1 MTFISR
7 CFATGKWHPTQLIPG
22 HQPRCLPG
30 LARHRIQ
37 APHSGIGVSAGG
49 GFCGKNKEGTLSC
62 PLPSCASP
70 MPART
75 EGGAIAAF
83 RLSGHPVVRR
93 PSYLTSRPS
102 RHSGC
107 QYPGYPACPVCPVV
121 RRPGCPGCPGC
132 PADQLSDCPTVR
144 RLGIPVVKRSG
155 CPAVQ
160 LSGCPTSRHSGCS
173 TFRLPGCPAV
183 RRPSVRNPPA
193 GQGLPYSSDCE
204 TRKSSPEVSFT
215 TMLPSSLVKWK

>member
-107 QYPGYPACPVCPVV
+107 QYPGYPACPVV
-121 RRPGCPGCPGC
+121 RLSGRPIVR
-132 PADQLSDCPTVR
+132 LSDVSAF
-144 RLGIPVVKRSG
+144 RLFNV
-155 CPAVQ
+155 PAVR
-160 LSGCPTSRHSGCS
+160 LSDVSAFRLFNVPAA
-173 TFRLPGCPAV
+173 RLPGCPAARLSDV
-183 RRPSVRNPPA
+183 HLSGTLPPGRGYPTPRTARPENPRPRYRARRCSRPR
-193 GQGLPYSSDCE
+193 
-204 TRKSSPEVSFT
+204 
-215 TMLPSSLVKWK
+215 W